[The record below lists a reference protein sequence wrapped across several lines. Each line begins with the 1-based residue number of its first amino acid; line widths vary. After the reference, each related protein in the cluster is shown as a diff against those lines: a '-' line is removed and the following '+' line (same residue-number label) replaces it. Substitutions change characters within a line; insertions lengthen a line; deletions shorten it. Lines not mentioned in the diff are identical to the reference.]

1 MCAWR
6 TSPCHTHTPP
16 LVQIQHQAKSSLER
30 LKDTPLHV
38 EVSLPSS
45 VTLDVY
51 SSLKDVLQGAGKVVG
66 KMKQGESIPLYIV
79 AANDDK

>member
-1 MCAWR
+1 M
-6 TSPCHTHTPP
+6 
-16 LVQIQHQAKSSLER
+16 QIQHQAKSSLER

-66 KMKQGESIPLYIV
+66 KMKQGESIPLYVV

>member
-1 MCAWR
+1 M
-6 TSPCHTHTPP
+6 
-16 LVQIQHQAKSSLER
+16 
-30 LKDTPLHV
+30 